1 MADSS
6 WSTTA
11 ASRWRAAITLYIGSS
26 SSDSSREDRF
36 RFVFEDV
43 ATECTTIQIRNAVG
57 RTTITESAIMPDV
70 VHMATKASTPNRSG
84 MALVSLFRVA
94 AESFGRD
101 DLSCSAARTPA
112 SISTFSMLLSS
123 ATARRSTPPFIRHP
137 IHALFWGRYRDC

>member
-43 ATECTTIQIRNAVG
+43 ATECTTTQIRNAVG
-57 RTTITESAIMPDV
+57 RTTITESAI
-70 VHMATKASTPNRSG
+70 HAGRCAHGNKSEHTEQKWNG
-84 MALVSLFRVA
+84 IGKLVQ
-94 AESFGRD
+94 GR
-101 DLSCSAARTPA
+101 CRK
-112 SISTFSMLLSS
+112 
-123 ATARRSTPPFIRHP
+123 
-137 IHALFWGRYRDC
+137 FWPR